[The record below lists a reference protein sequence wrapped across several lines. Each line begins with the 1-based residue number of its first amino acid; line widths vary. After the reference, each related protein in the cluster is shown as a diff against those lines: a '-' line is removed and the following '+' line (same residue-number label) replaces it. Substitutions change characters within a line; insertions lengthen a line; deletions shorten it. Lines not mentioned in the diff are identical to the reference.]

1 MISQKSNHINLEH
14 EATYIQQVNGMFKNK
29 QNKRGATVLKS
40 KRLKGQN
47 NQMQNMDLMDQDL
60 NKPMVKLYFET
71 EKSAY
76 GQDIY
81 F

>member
-14 EATYIQQVNGMFKNK
+14 EATFIQQVNGMFKNK
-29 QNKRGATVLKS
+29 QKGGGTVLKS

-60 NKPMVKLYFET
+60 NRPMVKLHFET